1 MKGGDVMVK
10 ELYIKPEV
18 KKETMEA
25 KVLTATHGSPNGG
38 NGGENPGG
46 GLGGW
51 WWKKNWH

>member
-18 KKETMEA
+18 KKETLEA

-38 NGGENPGG
+38 NEGENPGG
-46 GLGGW
+46 GFGGW
-51 WWKKNWH
+51 WWKKKWH